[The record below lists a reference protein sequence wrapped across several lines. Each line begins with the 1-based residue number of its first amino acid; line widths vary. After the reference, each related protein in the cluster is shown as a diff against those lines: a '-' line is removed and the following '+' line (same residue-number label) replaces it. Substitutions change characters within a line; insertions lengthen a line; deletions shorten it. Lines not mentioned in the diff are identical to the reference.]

1 MCQNIPLEKNVKRR
15 NLWELPQILFANVI
29 ESEECAALLW
39 SNVGVPTFCFY
50 GKMNVQKKT
59 AELTL
64 RTTESDRKRK
74 TLSVLKAKSS
84 RKIQ

>member
-1 MCQNIPLEKNVKRR
+1 M
-15 NLWELPQILFANVI
+15 WELPQILFANVI

-74 TLSVLKAKSS
+74 TLSVLLRAIERGVQNSASKRRLDSK
-84 RKIQ
+84 